1 MNGFHTPEQLGDGK
15 GQYLLQIIL
24 YHSEAEAEAE
34 AEAEYSSS
42 GTCLL
47 NFSIVQMGVGHIVF
61 QTCHFGYLGQYI
73 ETEVV
78 VGGEKGG
85 HFLHQG
91 MRLSL
96 LLHVFQVSRILLCF
110 SG

>member
-42 GTCLL
+42 GTCL
-47 NFSIVQMGVGHIVF
+47 
-61 QTCHFGYLGQYI
+61 
-73 ETEVV
+73 
-78 VGGEKGG
+78 
-85 HFLHQG
+85 
-91 MRLSL
+91 
-96 LLHVFQVSRILLCF
+96 
-110 SG
+110 